1 MKYRCT
7 VEIDA
12 PIEAVVALW
21 KNEKYFA
28 EWQDGF
34 KSVELLEGEANTKG
48 AKSKLI
54 FEDQQCIELIETIL
68 SNDLPKE
75 KVGLYEHKHMTN
87 TQTTKFEALDG
98 NTTLYI
104 SEVHYTK
111 FNGLLIKLFARLFP
125 SKFKQQSQNWMN
137 QFKAFAEKELSA

>member
-12 PIEAVVALW
+12 PLEAVVALW
-21 KNEKYFA
+21 ENEKHFA

-34 KSVELLEGEANTKG
+34 KSITLLEGIANTKG
-48 AKSKLI
+48 AKSKLV
-54 FEDQQCIELIETIL
+54 FEDQRRIELIETIL
-68 SNDLPKE
+68 SNELPKE

-87 TQTTKFEALDG
+87 TQTTKFEALDS

-104 SEVHYTK
+104 SEVHYSK
-111 FNGLLIKLFARLFP
+111 FNGVMIKLFARFFP
-125 SKFKQQSQNWMN
+125 SKFKQQSQKWMN
-137 QFKAFAEKELSA
+137 QFKAFAEKELTA